1 MNRWVCICT
10 LLILICLFGCD
21 SADQGPDVVSP
32 AAQGDVISVELQRT
46 YAVQELNELA
56 EGFNIPLSARYGA
69 AVYVMEYMTVDVEG
83 KLIMASGA
91 VVVPQPTLGS
101 LSMVSFQHGTSVRRF
116 DVPSAGG
123 TEGVLLGLLFSS
135 DGYLSVM
142 PDLVGL
148 GSSPGFHPYLIADV
162 SASAVIDHLLAV
174 LQWSMTQ
181 SWDIS
186 GEVYLAGY
194 SSGGYTVMAAQRTM
208 QEDYGDIFSIVA
220 SAPMAGPY
228 DLSGTM
234 LEMILREEPY
244 PQPYYLPYI
253 MLSYNEAYD
262 FFEHPS
268 DFLRS
273 PYDVTL
279 PPLFDG
285 THSGEEINNV
295 MPPIPIHIV
304 RQDVLQAVK
313 EDPDHPFLQR
323 LRENDLT
330 NWSPDSPTRL
340 YHCAADELVPIENS
354 QIAAQRSGDAAMLID
369 PSPQSGHIDC
379 ALIAI
384 ASARAWFNSIATAN
398 R

>member
-1 MNRWVCICT
+1 MVSTPAR
-10 LLILICLFGCD
+10 G
-21 SADQGPDVVSP
+21 DVVR
-32 AAQGDVISVELQRT
+32 VELQRT
-46 YAVQELNELA
+46 YTVQEMNELVA
-56 EGFNIPLSARYGA
+56 EFEIPFSPRYGA
-69 AVYVMEYMTVDVEG
+69 AVYVVEYMTVDVKGE
-83 KLIMASGA
+83 LIMASGA
-91 VVVPQPTLGS
+91 VVVPQPILGS
-101 LSMVSFQHGTSVRRF
+101 LAMVSFQHGTNVRRS
-116 DVPSAGG
+116 DVPSGGG
-123 TEGVLLGLLFSS
+123 TEEILVGLLFSA

-148 GSSPGFHPYLIADV
+148 GSSPGLHPYLIADV
-162 SASAVIDHLLAV
+162 SASAVIDQLEAA
-174 LQWSMTQ
+174 LQWSTTQ
-181 SWDIS
+181 SWDVS

-194 SSGGYTVMAAQRTM
+194 SSGGYTAMAAQRALE
-208 QEDYGDIFSIVA
+208 EDYGDTFSVVA

-234 LEMILREEPY
+234 LELILREAPY

-253 MLSYNEAYD
+253 LLSYNEAYD
-262 FFEHPS
+262 LYEHPS

-285 THSGEEINNV
+285 TYSSTEINNA

-313 EDPDHPFLQR
+313 EDADYPFLQR
-323 LRENDLT
+323 LSENDLT
-330 NWSPDSPTRL
+330 NWSPSSPTRL

-354 QIAAQRSGDAAMLID
+354 QIAAQKLGASAMLID
-369 PSPQSGHIDC
+369 PSPQSGHISC
-379 ALIAI
+379 AFIAI

>member
-1 MNRWVCICT
+1 MNRWVCNCT
-10 LLILICLFGCD
+10 LLILTCLLGCD
-21 SADQGPDVVSP
+21 STDQGPDVVSP
-32 AAQGDVISVELQRT
+32 PAQGDVISVELQRT
-46 YAVQELNELA
+46 YTVQEMNELA
-56 EGFNIPLSARYGA
+56 AGYNIPLSARYGA
-69 AVYVMEYMTVDVEG
+69 TVYVMEYMTVDVEG

-101 LSMVSFQHGTSVRRF
+101 LVTVSFQHGTSVRRF
-116 DVPSAGG
+116 DVPSTGG
-123 TEGVLLGLLFSS
+123 TEGVLVGLLFSS

-174 LQWSMTQ
+174 QRWSMTQ
-181 SWDIS
+181 SWDVS
-186 GEVYLAGY
+186 DEVYLAGY
-194 SSGGYTVMAAQRTM
+194 SSGGYTVMAAQRAM
-208 QEDYGDIFSIVA
+208 EEDYSDIFSIVA

-262 FFEHPS
+262 FFERPS

-285 THSGEEINNV
+285 MHSGDEINNV
-295 MPPIPIHIV
+295 MPPIPIQIV
-304 RQDVLQAVK
+304 RQDVVQAVK
-313 EDPDHPFLQR
+313 EDPNHPFLQR

-354 QIAAQRSGDAAMLID
+354 QIAAQRLGDAATLID
-369 PSPQSGHIDC
+369 PSPQSGHAGC

>member
-1 MNRWVCICT
+1 M
-10 LLILICLFGCD
+10 
-21 SADQGPDVVSP
+21 VSP
-32 AAQGDVISVELQRT
+32 PAQGDVISVELQRT
-46 YAVQELNELA
+46 YTVQEMNELA
-56 EGFNIPLSARYGA
+56 AGYNIPLSARYGA
-69 AVYVMEYMTVDVEG
+69 TVYVMEYMTVDVEG

-101 LSMVSFQHGTSVRRF
+101 LVTVSFQHGTSVRRF
-116 DVPSAGG
+116 DVPSTGG
-123 TEGVLLGLLFSS
+123 TEGVLVGLLFSS

-174 LQWSMTQ
+174 QRWSMTQ
-181 SWDIS
+181 SWDVS
-186 GEVYLAGY
+186 DEVYLAGY
-194 SSGGYTVMAAQRTM
+194 SSGGYTVMAAQRAM
-208 QEDYGDIFSIVA
+208 EEDYSDIFSIVA

-262 FFEHPS
+262 FFERPS

-285 THSGEEINNV
+285 MHSGDEINNV
-295 MPPIPIHIV
+295 MPPIPIQIV
-304 RQDVLQAVK
+304 RQDVVQAVK
-313 EDPDHPFLQR
+313 EDPNHPFLQR

-354 QIAAQRSGDAAMLID
+354 QIAAQRLGDAATLID
-369 PSPQSGHIDC
+369 PSPQSGHAGC

>member
-1 MNRWVCICT
+1 MVPMPVR
-10 LLILICLFGCD
+10 G
-21 SADQGPDVVSP
+21 DVVR
-32 AAQGDVISVELQRT
+32 VELQQT
-46 YAVQELNELA
+46 YTVGELNQLA
-56 EGFNIPLSARYGA
+56 AGFDIPLSARYGA
-69 AVYVMEYMTVDVEG
+69 AVYVMEYMTVDVKGE
-83 KLIMASGA
+83 LIMASGA
-91 VVVPQPTLGS
+91 VVVPQPVLGS
-101 LSMVSFQHGTSVRRF
+101 LAMVSFQHGTSVRRV

-123 TEGVLLGLLFSS
+123 TDGVLVGLLFSS

-162 SASAVIDHLLAV
+162 SASAVIDHLFAV

-194 SSGGYTVMAAQRTM
+194 SSGGYTVLAAQRALEEGYRDT
-208 QEDYGDIFSIVA
+208 FPIVA

-234 LEMILREEPY
+234 LNLILQEEPY

-253 MLSYNEAYD
+253 MLSYNEAYN
-262 FFEHPS
+262 FFERPS

-285 THSGEEINNV
+285 THSGSEINDA

-304 RQDVLQAVK
+304 RQDVLQAVE
-313 EDPDHPFLQR
+313 EDPDHPFLQS

-330 NWSPDSPTRL
+330 NWSPNSPTRL
-340 YHCAADELVPIENS
+340 YHCASDELVPIENS
-354 QIAAQRSGDAAMLID
+354 RIAAQRFGDVATLID
-369 PSPQSGHIDC
+369 PSPQSGHYNC
-379 ALIAI
+379 AFIAI
-384 ASARAWFNSIATAN
+384 AGTRAWFNSIATAN

>member
-1 MNRWVCICT
+1 MNRWACVCT
-10 LLILICLFGCD
+10 LFVLVCLFGCD
-21 SADQGPDVVSP
+21 STDQGPDVVSTP
-32 AAQGDVISVELQRT
+32 DRGDVISVKLQRT
-46 YAVQELNELA
+46 YTVQEMNQLA
-56 EGFNIPLSARYGA
+56 AGFDIPLSARYGA
-69 AVYVMEYMTVDVEG
+69 AVYVMEYVTVDVKGE
-83 KLIMASGA
+83 LIMASGA
-91 VVVPQPTLGS
+91 VVVPQPVLGS
-101 LSMVSFQHGTSVRRF
+101 LAMVSFQHGTSVRRV

-123 TEGVLLGLLFSS
+123 TEGVLVGLLFSS

-148 GSSPGFHPYLIADV
+148 GSSPGLHPYLIADV
-162 SASAVIDHLLAV
+162 SASAVIDQLSAV
-174 LQWSMTQ
+174 LKWSMTQ
-181 SWDIS
+181 SW
-186 GEVYLAGY
+186 EVSRELFLAGY
-194 SSGGYTVMAAQRTM
+194 SSGGYTAMAVQRVLEANF
-208 QEDYGDIFSIVA
+208 QDEYSLVA

-234 LEMILREEPY
+234 LKVILREEPY

-253 MLSYNEAYD
+253 LLSYNEAYD
-262 FFEHPS
+262 LFDSPS

-285 THSGEEINNV
+285 THGSTEINNA

-304 RQDVLQAVK
+304 RQDVLQAVN
-313 EDPDHPFLQR
+313 EDPDHPFLQS

-340 YHCAADELVPIENS
+340 YHCAGDKLVPIENS
-354 QIAAQRSGDAAMLID
+354 QIAAQSFGDVAALID
-369 PSPQSGHIDC
+369 PSPQSGHIGC

-384 ASARAWFNSIATAN
+384 ASARAWFNSIVTAN